1 MSALS
6 DQPARDAIL
15 ERLDENM
22 VVEAGAGTGKTRSL
36 VDRVVALIKTGRANL
51 GGVAAITFTESAAA
65 ELRARITESL
75 ELAADDTSLPQ
86 DQRER
91 CLHAVA
97 ELDQASIQTLHS
109 FAASLLGER
118 PLAAGLPPGFTIR
131 DEIEAEIAFENRWAA
146 WLDAALDDPVAQQA
160 LRPALA
166 ADMTLDHMRTIAD
179 SFHNNYD
186 LLAAASFAAPSSQ
199 DAESEQVSELRPVL
213 ELLRSFTLDYARERR
228 DAGQV
233 EFLDMLVLARDLL
246 RDSLPARDHFRARFT
261 HILIDE
267 MQDTDPLQAE
277 IALFLAEETA
287 ARTDPNDRPRD
298 WRKVQPAAGKL
309 FIVGDPKQ
317 SIYRFRRADIQ
328 QVELMRQAVGGE
340 NVLLQQ
346 NFRSLSPV
354 IDWVNH
360 LFSQWMQGEAQAL
373 YAPLVTG
380 AQDGRPPPVRV
391 MGGEVEGLIG
401 VVRRQEAEAIANA
414 VRTAIENGWQV
425 RSEDEDGVLRPALY
439 QDICILMPRR
449 AGFDALEIAFEEAGI
464 PFRLES
470 ASLIYNTQ
478 EARDLLNCLAA
489 IDDPTNPVA
498 VVAALRSPA
507 LACSDADLLTFVE
520 NGGQFDYL
528 AQDSP
533 SHERKAP
540 GGCVADAL
548 AVLRKF
554 HERRK
559 WTAPATLIEQFVRAC
574 RLRELALNERYAR
587 GRWTRYGFLIDRAR
601 AFAATGEASL
611 RAFLAWT
618 ERQRAENARA
628 RETVVRESDAGAVSV
643 MTIHGAKGL
652 EFPIVFLAGLNATRG
667 PSPDP
672 VLFDRKSGRIEAK
685 ASLQTAGYQEMA
697 DFEKTRAEEERVR
710 LIYVAATRARDHLV
724 VSLYRKAGD
733 KNSAAVHI
741 DSFMQGADRLWQRF
755 DPPAAA
761 ATSAKRRAP
770 ASNAADEWKA
780 PRSTAAGAEAADDD
794 TPAAR
799 ERWQQQ
805 RRERYAARSL
815 PISAAATR
823 LVRNEQDEK
832 EEQDVPD
839 EPWRRGRAGTNI
851 GRAVHAVLQ
860 VVDLRTGSDLDKN
873 VQAQAAAEGVSK
885 RADEIGRLV
894 QRALDSSLV
903 QRALASKRWWREAP
917 VAGPVGDGIVEGFI
931 DLLFEEEDGFVIV
944 DFKTDAVGAAEEV
957 EQAMTRYRLQGGA
970 YALALSKAAGVKVK
984 EVSFLFLE
992 PNLQKSVDN
1001 LPQAQEEAEEAALA
1015 WLTGTHAGDSV

>member
-1 MSALS
+1 MSTLS

-36 VDRVVALIKTGRANL
+36 VDRVVSLIKTGRANL
-51 GGVAAITFTESAAA
+51 GGIAAITFTESAAA
-65 ELRARITESL
+65 ELRARIAESL
-75 ELAADDTSLPQ
+75 ELAADDKSLPQ

-91 CLHAVA
+91 CHRAVA

-131 DEIEAEIAFENRWAA
+131 DEIGAEIAFENRWAA

-160 LRPALA
+160 IRPALA
-166 ADMTLDHMRTIAD
+166 ADMTLDHMRKIAD

-186 LLAAASFAAPSSQ
+186 LLAAASFAAPSSREVE
-199 DAESEQVSELRPVL
+199 DEQPSELLPVL
-213 ELLRSFTLDYARERR
+213 ELLRSFTLDYARVRR

-246 RDSLPARDHFRARFT
+246 RDSLDARDHFRARFT

-287 ARTDPNDRPRD
+287 DRTNPNDRPRD
-298 WRKVQPAAGKL
+298 WRKIQPAAGKL

-360 LFSQWMQGEAQAL
+360 IFSRWMQGEAQAV

-380 AQDGRPPPVRV
+380 AQNGRPPPVRV
-391 MGGEVEGLIG
+391 MGGEVEGLMG
-401 VVRRQEAEAIANA
+401 VVRHREAEAIANG
-414 VRTAIENGWQV
+414 VRTAIEKGWQV
-425 RSEDEDGVLRPALY
+425 RSEDEDGVLRPAVY

-520 NGGQFDYL
+520 KGGQFDYL

-533 SHERKAP
+533 P
-540 GGCVADAL
+540 PGCVADAL

-554 HERRK
+554 HESRK

-574 RLRELALNERYAR
+574 RLRELALNERYSR

-618 ERQRAENARA
+618 ERQREENARA

-667 PSPDP
+667 PNPDP

-685 ASLQTAGYQEMA
+685 ASLQTGGYQELA
-697 DFEKTRAEEERVR
+697 DFEKARAEEEHVR
-710 LIYVAATRARDHLV
+710 LIYVAATRARDHLI
-724 VSLYRKAGD
+724 VSLYRNARGSK
-733 KNSAAVHI
+733 SAAARI
-741 DSFMQGADRLWQRF
+741 EEFLQGADHLWQRF
-755 DPPAAA
+755 DPPPAAA
-761 ATSAKRRAP
+761 PP
-770 ASNAADEWKA
+770 ASISAGEA
-780 PRSTAAGAEAADDD
+780 AAGDD
-794 TPAAR
+794 TPAER

-805 RRERYAARSL
+805 RRELYAARSL

-823 LVRNEQDEK
+823 LARYEQDEK

-839 EPWRRGRAGTNI
+839 EPWRRGRAGTNF

-860 VVDLRTGSDLDKN
+860 VVDLHKGSDLDKN
-873 VQAQAAAEGVSK
+873 VQAQAAAEGVPK
-885 RADEIGRLV
+885 RADEIRRLV
-894 QRALDSSLV
+894 RRALESSLV
-903 QRALASKRWWREAP
+903 QRALVSKRWWREAP

-931 DLLFEEEDGFVIV
+931 DLLFEEEDGYVIV
-944 DFKTDAVGAAEEV
+944 DFKTDAVGSEEEV
-957 EQAMTRYRLQGGA
+957 EQAMARYRLQGGA
-970 YALALSKAAGVKVK
+970 YALALSKAAGVNVK
-984 EVSFLFLE
+984 EVSFLFLQ
-992 PNLQKSVDN
+992 PHLQKSVDN
-1001 LPQAQEEAEEAALA
+1001 LPQAQEEAERAALA
-1015 WLTGTHAGDSV
+1015 WLTSSPSATH

>member
-1 MSALS
+1 MSTLS

-22 VVEAGAGTGKTRSL
+22 VVEAGAGAGKTRSL

-51 GGVAAITFTESAAA
+51 GGIAAITFTESAAA
-65 ELRARITESL
+65 ELRARIAESL

-86 DQRER
+86 AQRER

-109 FAASLLGER
+109 FAGSLLGER

-146 WLDAALDDPVAQQA
+146 WLDATLDDPEAQQA

-166 ADMTLDHMRTIAD
+166 AGMTLSHMRSIAD
-179 SFHNNYD
+179 SFHKNYD
-186 LLAAASFAAPSSQ
+186 LLAGFPFADPYLTPRQGPSQ
-199 DAESEQVSELRPVL
+199 PGESEQASELLPVL

-246 RDSLPARDHFRARFT
+246 RDNIPARDHFRDRFT

-277 IALFLAEETA
+277 IALFLAEETDG
-287 ARTDPNDRPRD
+287 RTNPNDRPRD
-298 WRKVQPAAGKL
+298 WRKAPPTAGKL
-309 FIVGDPKQ
+309 FVVGDPKQ

-328 QVELMRQAVGGE
+328 QVEQMRRAVGGG

-346 NFRSLSPV
+346 NFRSLPPV
-354 IDWVNH
+354 INWVNH
-360 LFSQWMQGEAQAL
+360 VFSQWMQGEAQAV
-373 YAPLVTG
+373 YAHLVTG
-380 AQDGRPPPVRV
+380 APDGQPPLVRV
-391 MGGEVEGLIG
+391 MGGEVEGLVG
-401 VVRRQEAEAIANA
+401 VARRQEAEAIANA
-414 VRTAIENGWQV
+414 VRTAIEEGWQV
-425 RSEDEDGVLRPALY
+425 RSVDEGGVLRTASY
-439 QDICILMPRR
+439 QDICVLMPRR
-449 AGFDALEIAFEEAGI
+449 TGFDALEIAFEEAGI

-489 IDDPTNPVA
+489 IDDPTDPVA
-498 VVAALRSPA
+498 IVAALRSPA
-507 LACSDADLLTFVE
+507 FACSDADLLTFVE
-520 NGGQFDYL
+520 AGGQFDYL
-528 AQDSP
+528 AEVCAEPTPSAGPWRSANSP
-533 SHERKAP
+533 PS
-540 GGCVADAL
+540 GCVAEAL
-548 AVLRKF
+548 AVLREF
-554 HERRK
+554 HEHRK
-559 WTAPATLIEQFVRAC
+559 WTAPAALIEQFVRAR
-574 RLRELALNERYAR
+574 RLRELALDERQWR
-587 GRWTRYGFLIDRAR
+587 ERWTRYGFLIDRAR

-618 ERQRAENARA
+618 DRQREEQARA
-628 RETVVRESDAGAVSV
+628 RESVVRESDAGAVSV
-643 MTIHGAKGL
+643 MTVHGAKGL
-652 EFPIVFLAGLNATRG
+652 EFPIVFLAGLNVG
-667 PSPDP
+667 PSNKARY
-672 VLFDRKSGRIEAK
+672 VLFDRESGRIEVK
-685 ASLQTAGYQEMA
+685 AELQTAGYAELL
-697 DFEKTRAEEERVR
+697 DSEKEREKEEDVRV
-710 LIYVAATRARDHLV
+710 IYVAATRARDHLI

-733 KNSAAVHI
+733 KKSAAVHI
-741 DSFMQGADRLWQRF
+741 ESFMQGADHLWQRF

-761 ATSAKRRAP
+761 SRALVSAGEEA
-770 ASNAADEWKA
+770 
-780 PRSTAAGAEAADDD
+780 AADD
-794 TPAAR
+794 TPETR
-799 ERWQQQ
+799 RHWQQQ
-805 RRERYAARSL
+805 RNELFAFRSR

-823 LVRNEQDEK
+823 LAQDEK
-832 EEQDVPD
+832 EEQEIPD

-860 VVDLRTGSDLDKN
+860 VVDLHTGSDLDKN
-873 VQAQAAAEGVSK
+873 VQAQAAAEGVPR

-903 QRALASKRWWREAP
+903 QRALASKRLWREAP

-944 DFKTDAVGAAEEV
+944 DFKTDAVGSEEDV
-957 EQAMTRYRLQGGA
+957 EQAMARYRLQGGA
-970 YALALSKAAGVKVK
+970 YALALSKATGVNVK

-1001 LPQAQEEAEEAALA
+1001 LPQAQQEAESAALA
-1015 WLTGTHAGDSV
+1015 WLTSPPPANL

>member
-15 ERLDENM
+15 EHLDDNM

-51 GGVAAITFTESAAA
+51 GGIAAITFTESAAA

-75 ELAADDTSLPQ
+75 ELAADDSSLPQ

-91 CLHAVA
+91 CQRAVV
-97 ELDQASIQTLHS
+97 ELDHASIQTLHS
-109 FAASLLGER
+109 FAGSLLGER

-166 ADMTLDHMRTIAD
+166 ADMTLDHMRKIAD
-179 SFHNNYD
+179 LFHNNYD
-186 LLAAASFAAPSSQ
+186 LLAAASFAAPSSR
-199 DAESEQVSELRPVL
+199 DAEDEQPSELLPVL

-233 EFLDMLVLARDLL
+233 EFLDMLVLARNLL
-246 RDSLPARDHFRARFT
+246 RDSLAARDHFRARFT

-277 IALFLAEETA
+277 IALFLAEEA
-287 ARTDPNDRPRD
+287 SDRTNPDDRPRD

-360 LFSQWMQGEAQAL
+360 IFSQWMQGQAQAV
-373 YAPLVTG
+373 YTPLVTG
-380 AQDGRPPPVRV
+380 AQDGRPPPVRI

-401 VVRRQEAEAIANA
+401 VVRRQEAEAIANG
-414 VRTAIENGWQV
+414 VRTAIEKGWLV
-425 RSEDEDGVLRPALY
+425 RSEDEDGVLRPAVY

-498 VVAALRSPA
+498 VAAALRSPA

-520 NGGQFDYL
+520 NGGRFDYL
-528 AQDSP
+528 AQDCSP
-533 SHERKAP
+533 S
-540 GGCVADAL
+540 GCVGDAL

-554 HERRK
+554 HECRK
-559 WTAPATLIEQFVRAC
+559 WTAPATLIEQFVRMC
-574 RLRELALNERYAR
+574 RLRELALNERYSR

-611 RAFLAWT
+611 RAFLSWT
-618 ERQRAENARA
+618 ERQREERVRA

-667 PSPDP
+667 SNPDP

-685 ASLQTAGYQEMA
+685 ASLQTVGYQELA
-697 DFEKTRAEEERVR
+697 DFEKARAEEERVR

-733 KNSAAVHI
+733 GKSAAAHI
-741 DSFMQGADRLWQRF
+741 DLFMQGADHLWQRF
-755 DPPAAA
+755 DSPAVPAPPAPV
-761 ATSAKRRAP
+761 SAGEA
-770 ASNAADEWKA
+770 
-780 PRSTAAGAEAADDD
+780 AADDD

-805 RRERYAARSL
+805 RRELYAARSL

-823 LVRNEQDEK
+823 LARYEQDEK
-832 EEQDVPD
+832 EEQDIPD
-839 EPWRRGRAGTNI
+839 EPWRRGRAGTNF

-860 VVDLRTGSDLDKN
+860 VVDLHTGSDLEKN
-873 VQAQAAAEGVSK
+873 VQAQAAAEGVPG

-894 QRALDSSLV
+894 QRALDSVLV

-944 DFKTDAVGAAEEV
+944 DFKTDAAGSEEEV
-957 EQAMTRYRLQGGA
+957 EQAMARYRLQGGA
-970 YALALSKAAGVKVK
+970 YALALNKAAGVKVK
-984 EVSFLFLE
+984 EVSFLFLG

-1001 LPQAQEEAEEAALA
+1001 LPQAQEEAERAALA
-1015 WLTGTHAGDSV
+1015 FLSSPPPANL

>member
-6 DQPARDAIL
+6 DQPARDVIL
-15 ERLDENM
+15 QHLDRNM
-22 VVEAGAGTGKTRSL
+22 VVEAGAGAGKTRSL
-36 VDRVVALIKTGRANL
+36 VDRVIALIKTGRASL
-51 GGVAAITFTESAAA
+51 GGIAAITFTESAAA
-65 ELRARITESL
+65 ELRARVTESL

-91 CLHAVA
+91 CHRAV
-97 ELDQASIQTLHS
+97 EEFDQASIQTLHS
-109 FAASLLGER
+109 FAGSLLGER

-131 DEIEAEIAFENRWAA
+131 DEIAAEIAFEDRWSA
-146 WLDAALDDPVAQQA
+146 WLDAILDDPEAQQA

-166 ADMTLDHMRTIAD
+166 AGMTLDHLRTIAD
-179 SFHNNYD
+179 SFHRNHD
-186 LLAAASFAAPSSQ
+186 LLAGASFDAPHLQ
-199 DAESEQVSELRPVL
+199 DTDNEQASELLPVL
-213 ELLRSFTLDYARERR
+213 ELLRSFTLDYARQRR

-246 RDSLPARDHFRARFT
+246 RDNLPARDHFRERFT

-277 IALFLAEETA
+277 IAMFLAEETPD
-287 ARTDPNDRPRD
+287 RVNPDERPRD

-340 NVLLQQ
+340 NVLLKQ

-360 LFSQWMQGEAQAL
+360 IFSQWMQGEAQAV

-380 AQDGRPPPVRV
+380 AQEGRPPPVRV
-391 MGGEVEGLIG
+391 MGGEVDGLMG
-401 VVRRQEAEAIANA
+401 VVRRQEAEAIASA
-414 VRTAIENGWQV
+414 VRTAIEKGWQV
-425 RSEDEDGVLRPALY
+425 RSEDENGGLRPAAY
-439 QDICILMPRR
+439 EDICVLMPRR
-449 AGFDALEIAFEEAGI
+449 TGFDALEIAFEETGI

-507 LACSDADLLTFVE
+507 LACSDADLLAFVQ

-533 SHERKAP
+533 PS
-540 GGCVADAL
+540 GCVADAL

-554 HERRK
+554 HECRK

-574 RLRELALNERYAR
+574 RLRELALGERYSR

-611 RAFLAWT
+611 RAFLAWA
-618 ERQRAENARA
+618 ERQREENARA

-652 EFPIVFLAGLNATRG
+652 EFPIVLLAGLNATRG
-667 PSPDP
+667 PNPDP
-672 VLFDRKSGRIEAK
+672 VLFDRRSGRIEVK
-685 ASLQTAGYQEMA
+685 ASLQTAGYQELA

-710 LIYVAATRARDHLV
+710 LIYVAATRARDHLI
-724 VSLYRKAGD
+724 VSLYRNRRGSK
-733 KNSAAVHI
+733 SAAARI
-741 DSFMQGADRLWQRF
+741 EEFMQGSDQFWQPF
-755 DPPAAA
+755 DPEKAAA
-761 ATSAKRRAP
+761 PRASVTNGEMDP
-770 ASNAADEWKA
+770 
-780 PRSTAAGAEAADDD
+780 ADDD

-805 RRERYAARSL
+805 RRELYAARSL

-823 LVRNEQDEK
+823 LARKEQDEK

-860 VVDLRTGSDLDKN
+860 VVDLYTGSDLDKN
-873 VQAQAAAEGVSK
+873 VQAQAAAEGVPK
-885 RADEIGRLV
+885 RAKEIGRLV

-931 DLLFEEEDGFVIV
+931 DLLFEEEDGFVVV
-944 DFKTDAVGAAEEV
+944 DFKTDAVGSEEEV
-957 EQAMTRYRLQGGA
+957 EQAMARYRLQGGA

-984 EVSFLFLE
+984 EVTFLFLE
-992 PNLQKSVDN
+992 PNLQKSVDD
-1001 LPQAQEEAEEAALA
+1001 LPQAQEEAESAALA
-1015 WLTGTHAGDSV
+1015 WLTGAHAGDSV

>member
-1 MSALS
+1 MSTLS

-22 VVEAGAGTGKTRSL
+22 VVEAGAGAGKTRSL

-51 GGVAAITFTESAAA
+51 GGIAAITFTESAAA
-65 ELRARITESL
+65 ELRARIAESL

-86 DQRER
+86 DRREN
-91 CLHAVA
+91 CHHAVA
-97 ELDQASIQTLHS
+97 DLEQASIQTLHS

-146 WLDAALDDPVAQQA
+146 WLDAALDDPEAQRA

-166 ADMTLDHMRTIAD
+166 ADMTLNHMRKIAD

-186 LLAAASFAAPSSQ
+186 LLAAALFAAPTSR
-199 DAESEQVSELRPVL
+199 DAESGQASELLPVL

-246 RDSLPARDHFRARFT
+246 RDSLPARDHFRERFT

-277 IALFLAEETA
+277 IALFLAEETVD
-287 ARTDPNDRPRD
+287 RTNRNDRPRD
-298 WRKVQPAAGKL
+298 WRKVQPAKGKL
-309 FIVGDPKQ
+309 FVVGDPKQ

-328 QVELMRQAVGGE
+328 QVELMRQAVDGE

-354 IDWVNH
+354 INWVNH
-360 LFSQWMQGEAQAL
+360 IFSQWMQGEAQAV

-391 MGGEVEGLIG
+391 MGGEVEGLMG
-401 VVRRQEAEAIANA
+401 VVRRQEAEAIANG
-414 VRTAIENGWQV
+414 VRTAIEQGWQV
-425 RSEDEDGVLRPALY
+425 RSEDEDGALRPAVY

-507 LACSDADLLTFVE
+507 LACSDADLLTFIE

-533 SHERKAP
+533 P
-540 GGCVADAL
+540 PGCVADAL

-554 HERRK
+554 HECRK

-574 RLRELALNERYAR
+574 RLRELALNESYSR

-618 ERQRAENARA
+618 ERQREENARA

-667 PSPDP
+667 PNPDP

-685 ASLQTAGYQEMA
+685 ASLQTAGYQELA
-697 DFEKTRAEEERVR
+697 AFEKARAEEEQVR

-724 VSLYRKAGD
+724 VSLYRSARGSK
-733 KNSAAVHI
+733 SAAARI
-741 DSFMQGADRLWQRF
+741 EEFLQGADQLWQRF
-755 DPPAAA
+755 DPAKAAA
-761 ATSAKRRAP
+761 P
-770 ASNAADEWKA
+770 NASVTNGEMRLSDA
-780 PRSTAAGAEAADDD
+780 D

-805 RRERYAARSL
+805 RRELYAARSL

-823 LVRNEQDEK
+823 LARYEQDEK

-860 VVDLRTGSDLDKN
+860 VVDLHKGSDLDKN
-873 VQAQAAAEGVSK
+873 VQAQAAAEGVPR
-885 RADEIGRLV
+885 RADEIRRLV
-894 QRALDSSLV
+894 QSALGSPLV

-944 DFKTDAVGAAEEV
+944 DFKTDAVGSEEEV
-957 EQAMTRYRLQGGA
+957 EQAMARYRLQGGA

-1001 LPQAQEEAEEAALA
+1001 LSQAQEEAERAALA
-1015 WLTGTHAGDSV
+1015 WLTSSPSATH

>member
-1 MSALS
+1 MRTLS

-15 ERLDENM
+15 EHLDDNM

-36 VDRVVALIKTGRANL
+36 VDRVVALIKTGRANP
-51 GGVAAITFTESAAA
+51 GGIAAITFTELAAA

-75 ELAADDTSLPQ
+75 EQAADDPCLPQ

-91 CLHAVA
+91 CQCAMA
-97 ELDQASIQTLHS
+97 ELEQASIQTLHS
-109 FAASLLGER
+109 FAGSLLGER

-131 DEIEAEIAFENRWAA
+131 DEIEAEIAFENRWTA
-146 WLDAALDDPVAQQA
+146 WLDAALDDPMAQQA

-166 ADMTLDHMRTIAD
+166 ANMTLDHMRKIAD
-179 SFHNNYD
+179 SFHSNYD
-186 LLAAASFAAPSSQ
+186 LLASAPFSAPSSR
-199 DAESEQVSELRPVL
+199 DAEDEQPSELLPVL
-213 ELLRSFTLDYARERR
+213 ELLRCFTLDYARERR

-246 RDSLPARDHFRARFT
+246 RDSLPARDHFRERFT

-277 IALFLAEETA
+277 IALFLAEEVSD
-287 ARTDPNDRPRD
+287 RTNPNDRLRD
-298 WRKVQPAAGKL
+298 WRKVQPAKGKL
-309 FIVGDPKQ
+309 FVVGDPKQ

-328 QVELMRQAVGGE
+328 QVELMRQAVDGE

-354 IDWVNH
+354 INWVNH
-360 LFSQWMQGEAQAL
+360 IFSQWMQGEAQAV

-380 AQDGRPPPVRV
+380 VQDGRPPPVRV

-401 VVRRQEAEAIANA
+401 VVRRQEAEAIANG
-414 VRTAIENGWQV
+414 VRTAIEKGWQV
-425 RSEDEDGVLRPALY
+425 RSEDEDGALRPAVY
-439 QDICILMPRR
+439 QDICVLMPRR

-489 IDDPTNPVA
+489 IDDPTNPIA

-533 SHERKAP
+533 PS
-540 GGCVADAL
+540 GCVADAL

-554 HERRK
+554 HECRK
-559 WTAPATLIEQFVRAC
+559 WTAPAPLIEQFVRAC
-574 RLRELALNERYAR
+574 RLRELALNERYSR

-601 AFAATGEASL
+601 AFVATGEVSL

-618 ERQRAENARA
+618 ERQREENARA

-667 PSPDP
+667 PNPDP

-685 ASLQTAGYQEMA
+685 ASLQTAGYQELA
-697 DFEKTRAEEERVR
+697 GFEKTRAEEEHVR

-724 VSLYRKAGD
+724 VSLYRNARGSK
-733 KNSAAVHI
+733 SAAARI
-741 DSFMQGADRLWQRF
+741 EEFLQGADHFWQRF

-761 ATSAKRRAP
+761 APP
-770 ASNAADEWKA
+770 ASV
-780 PRSTAAGAEAADDD
+780 SAGEEVAGDD

-805 RRERYAARSL
+805 RRELFAARSL
-815 PISAAATR
+815 PISAAATH
-823 LVRNEQDEK
+823 LARNEQYEK
-832 EEQDVPD
+832 EEQDIPD

-860 VVDLRTGSDLDKN
+860 VVDLHTGSDLDKN
-873 VQAQAAAEGVSK
+873 VQAQAAAEGVPR
-885 RADEIGRLV
+885 RAGEIGRLV
-894 QRALDSSLV
+894 QCALDSSLV

-917 VAGPVGDGIVEGFI
+917 VAGPVGEGIVEGFI
-931 DLLFEEEDGFVIV
+931 DLLFEEEDGYVIV
-944 DFKTDAVGAAEEV
+944 DFKTDAVGSEEEV
-957 EQAMTRYRLQGGA
+957 EQAMARYRLQGGA
-970 YALALSKAAGVKVK
+970 YALALSRAAGVKVK
-984 EVSFLFLE
+984 EVWFLFLE
-992 PNLQKSVDN
+992 PNLRKSVDN
-1001 LPQAQEEAEEAALA
+1001 LPQAQEEAERAALA
-1015 WLTGTHAGDSV
+1015 WLTSSPSSTH